1 MLHHSKDLENEQGE
15 GGTKEWPTQT
25 PPQHYTPLQKV
36 KVSQKKTCS
45 STTEV
50 LDYLTKCIVP
60 RFLRRMLQW
69 KIVIIA
75 KERRQWRLDR
85 LFIGKI
91 KLLTQLFT
99 KKPWKRWH
107 ENTHHHWMQTLTR
120 DIQFLSCIVLD
131 SETLTT
137 WINCFN
143 QEFPHVCLSRLSWC
157 SDNSG
162 KWSLKRH

>member
-1 MLHHSKDLENEQGE
+1 
-15 GGTKEWPTQT
+15 
-25 PPQHYTPLQKV
+25 
-36 KVSQKKTCS
+36 
-45 STTEV
+45 
-50 LDYLTKCIVP
+50 
-60 RFLRRMLQW
+60 
-69 KIVIIA
+69 
-75 KERRQWRLDR
+75 LDR

-91 KLLTQLFT
+91 ILLTQLFT

-107 ENTHHHWMQTLTR
+107 ENTHHHWMQTLAR
-120 DIQFLSCIVLD
+120 DIKFCSCIVLD

-137 WINCFN
+137 WMNCFI